1 MPIRA
6 ELLRTRHGVGMVE
19 APLSWM
25 SLFELKAV
33 AGYGRERTYMAAQ
46 TVLPRW
52 RGFNL
57 LELFS
62 RRGPEDRRSGAFRE
76 DDFRW
81 IAEWGFDFVRI
92 PMDYRLWAPGDDV
105 YAVDER
111 VLEQIDRVVRLG
123 DQYGLHV
130 SLNFHAAPGYCIN
143 GVEEPFDLWKDT
155 EALDAFCF
163 HWTMFASRYKGIPSD
178 RLSFNLVN
186 EPRVPVDVGTKAI
199 YERVVRAAT
208 AAISKQDADRLVIA
222 DGVRVGTEPLPELA
236 DLGIA
241 QGCRAYAPSGV
252 SHYQATWVP
261 NSDTWP
267 LPAWPQLDKHP
278 GGAWDRACLE
288 EHFGPW
294 ANLACQGVGVHCG
307 EGGAHQFTPHPV
319 VLAWFEDVLDIL
331 TGHNIGY
338 ALWNLRGTFGI
349 LDSERSDVAYE
360 DWHGHKLDRA
370 YLNLLQKY

>member
-1 MPIRA
+1 M
-6 ELLRTRHGVGMVE
+6 T
-19 APLSWM
+19 M
-25 SLFELKAV
+25 SD
-33 AGYGRERTYMAAQ
+33 Q

-62 RRGPEDRRSGAFRE
+62 RQGPDDRRSGEFRE
-76 DDFRW
+76 NDFRW
-81 IAEWGFDFVRI
+81 IADWGFDFVRI
-92 PMDYRLWAPGDDV
+92 PMDYRVWTPGDDV

-111 VLEQIDRVVRLG
+111 VLEQVDRVVRLG
-123 DQYGLHV
+123 EQYGLHV

-143 GVEEPFDLWKDT
+143 GVEEPFDLWQDA

-163 HWTMFASRYKGIPSD
+163 HWALFARRYKGISSD
-178 RLSFNLVN
+178 RLNFNLVN
-186 EPRVPVDVGTKAI
+186 EPRVPPEVGTKAL

-208 AAISKQDADRLVIA
+208 GAIREQDPDPDRLIIA

-241 QGCRAYAPSGV
+241 QGCRAYEPAGV

-261 NSDTWP
+261 DSDTWP
-267 LPAWPQLDKHP
+267 EPTWPQVASNP
-278 GGAWDRACLE
+278 GSAWDRARLE
-288 EHFGPW
+288 AFYAPW
-294 ANLACQGVGVHCG
+294 VELARQGVGVHCG
-307 EGGAHQFTPHPV
+307 EGGAHQYTPHPV

-331 TGHNIGY
+331 TAHGIGY

-349 LDSERSDVAYE
+349 LDSERADVEYE
-360 DWHGHKLDRA
+360 DWHGHKLDRE
-370 YLNLLQKY
+370 LLSMLQKY